1 MSIRWGFGDQLP
13 VCCRL
18 SRRLAGSTSAR
29 SSGMN
34 GDEVVLHLVPAGYLE
49 EQRPAPAVA
58 RVVQVLQHRRVHRVR
73 GDLAVVHLV
82 LGSKADLDCRHG
94 VGIGVDGVGGH
105 GLTSVGMYGY
115 TVYSARP
122 IR

>member
-18 SRRLAGSTSAR
+18 SRRLARPTSAR

-34 GDEVVLHLVPAGYLE
+34 GDEVVLHPVPAGYLE

-58 RVVQVLQHRRVHRVR
+58 RVVQVLPHRRVR
-73 GDLAVVHLV
+73 GDLAVVPLV

-115 TVYSARP
+115 SVYSARP